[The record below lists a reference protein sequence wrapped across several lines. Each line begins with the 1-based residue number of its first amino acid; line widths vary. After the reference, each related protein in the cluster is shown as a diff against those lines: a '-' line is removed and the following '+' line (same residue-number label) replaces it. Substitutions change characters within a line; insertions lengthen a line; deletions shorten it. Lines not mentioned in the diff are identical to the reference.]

1 MTTLCVCRVKPNK
14 PLQFYDSKAIK
25 IMSIFSRCNDNRFFV
40 LSPAQMPFVIFMV
53 RTFSV
58 GCHIDKTH
66 EKSVLNNEMRRK
78 VLNAFMHKTANDEN
92 ERVHN

>member
-1 MTTLCVCRVKPNK
+1 MQRTRERANAINFMTTLCVCYVKPNK

-25 IMSIFSRCNDNRFFV
+25 IMSIFSHCNDNRFFV

-58 GCHIDKTH
+58 GFSMIYV
-66 EKSVLNNEMRRK
+66 EKASILSAATLIKPMKNRC
-78 VLNAFMHKTANDEN
+78 
-92 ERVHN
+92 